1 MDDAGNLWVA
11 SHKNDPIGQT
21 CALVTEGPCLL
32 PYEIVKADPNT
43 MRAEVVHAQDGAPMG
58 YATVALKVGD
68 RLYIGSAHG
77 DRVVSSA
84 AR

>member
-1 MDDAGNLWVA
+1 
-11 SHKNDPIGQT
+11 
-21 CALVTEGPCLL
+21 L